1 MTARRSP
8 AARKRAA
15 DTGSDPLQDQ
25 LALGR
30 ALRGLR
36 ERAGITQEQLAA
48 RLTID
53 PTYVSQV
60 ERGRRGVRWHTA
72 LRFLRALEATL
83 GDLATEIEAHDGP
96 SRSQRS

>member
-1 MTARRSP
+1 MPARRTP
-8 AARKRAA
+8 AARRRPP
-15 DTGSDPLQDQ
+15 DTTPDPLQDQ

-36 ERAGITQEQLAA
+36 ERAHITQDQLAA
-48 RLTID
+48 RLAID

-60 ERGRRGVRWHTA
+60 ERGRRGVRWHTV

-83 GDLATEIEAHDGP
+83 VELATEIEGHHSP
-96 SRSQRS
+96 SKARRD